1 MTGRPKN
8 PMKKLRATAGV
19 NLLGRFGVLASGR
32 RNAVTH
38 KILQERR
45 MKAIRIA
52 TLAFALCAGLTSVA
66 AAQGQPEPQ
75 GQGEMRRGGGM
86 GGMLLKDIT
95 LTDAQKDQIKTI
107 REKYMP
113 QQMELRKSAQA
124 TGGPP
129 DQATMSKM
137 MDLQEKQA
145 AEIRGILTA
154 DQQKVFDGNL
164 KEMRD
169 RMEARRKGSS

>member
-1 MTGRPKN
+1 
-8 PMKKLRATAGV
+8 MKV
-19 NLLGRFGVLASGR
+19 
-32 RNAVTH
+32 
-38 KILQERR
+38 
-45 MKAIRIA
+45 IRIA
-52 TLAFALCAGLTSVA
+52 ALAFAFCAGLTSVA

-75 GQGEMRRGGGM
+75 GQGDRR
-86 GGMLLKDIT
+86 GMLLKDIT
-95 LTDAQKDQIKTI
+95 LTDAQKAQVKTI
-107 REKYMP
+107 RDKYVP
-113 QQMELRKSAQA
+113 QQMELRKEAQA

-129 DQATMSKM
+129 DEAARSKM

-145 AEIRGILTA
+145 AEIRAILTA

>member
-1 MTGRPKN
+1 
-8 PMKKLRATAGV
+8 
-19 NLLGRFGVLASGR
+19 
-32 RNAVTH
+32 
-38 KILQERR
+38 

-52 TLAFALCAGLTSVA
+52 TLAFALCVGLTSVA

-95 LTDAQKDQIKTI
+95 LTDAQKAQIKTI

-113 QQMELRKSAQA
+113 QQMELRKATQA
-124 TGGPP
+124 TGTV
-129 DQATMSKM
+129 DEATRTKM

-145 AEIRGILTA
+145 AEIRAVLTA